1 MSNLR
6 ELKKDVNFLAHDLNS
21 IISVKVLIEGVDV
34 AKFHEAIAKVASFKS
49 AFLAEVNSPAV
60 SAPKFADRKATA
72 EQKQAVK
79 TAYAKSVKAAYA
91 ELNKRLLESYANLAE
106 EISNIK

>member
-6 ELKKDVNFLAHDLNS
+6 GLKKDVNFLAHDLNS

-49 AFLAEVNSPAV
+49 AFIAEVNSPAV
-60 SAPKFADRKATA
+60 SAPKAADKKATP
-72 EQKQAVK
+72 EQKHA
-79 TAYAKSVKAAYA
+79 VKAAYA
-91 ELNKRLLESYANLAE
+91 KAVKAAYAQLNKNLLDSYATLAE
-106 EISNIK
+106 ELSNIK